1 MFAAT
6 VACDGP
12 LRVFRRAT
20 YSSARWI
27 TIDFAIYLIEIF
39 SNLFIWR
46 EMQMQAATVGKT
58 YFRLDF
64 P

>member
-1 MFAAT
+1 MRPA
-6 VACDGP
+6 
-12 LRVFRRAT
+12 

-27 TIDFAIYLIEIF
+27 TIDFAIYLSENF
-39 SNLFIWR
+39 RYLFIR
-46 EMQMQAATVGKT
+46 QGMQMQAATVGRT